1 MIHLIYGYNMTY
13 PKLQHDKARS
23 IFQNSIDVISTLINQ
38 NNEFISVPD
47 DLRVDIE
54 GGIAPS
60 VIYESFEV
68 LVKYIKY
75 LKIFF
80 LELKCTIKYKKSK
93 SKPKQRIMV
102 DIEYFENMWISY
114 SLNKN
119 IKLLCQG
126 YSYEFIH
133 SSDDIVKNLMSKKID

>member
-1 MIHLIYGYNMTY
+1 MTY

-23 IFQNSIDVISTLINQ
+23 IFQNSIDIISTLINQ

-80 LELKCTIKYKKSK
+80 LRIK
-93 SKPKQRIMV
+93 MH
-102 DIEYFENMWISY
+102 
-114 SLNKN
+114 NK
-119 IKLLCQG
+119 I
-126 YSYEFIH
+126 
-133 SSDDIVKNLMSKKID
+133 